1 MSSTS
6 ASISTPP
13 SRDLNSATK
22 KALFE
27 EQVSFLLERQT
38 YLYEELLDAFQ
49 VRYQYKN
56 NGAFS
61 DALIKSAMR
70 ILSGEADA
78 NVKKW
83 AEEIISN
90 TKSHLFTDWCKRR
103 NKKPIEKEKVTRAG
117 RQHINQ
123 VIVEVSKN
131 FSAITGAIG
140 SSARS
145 QALGPTSSTN
155 SVSSEAK
162 DKRSHASSRLPE
174 VESNRET
181 DAIEGQRIPQLG
193 RSRSME
199 EELEA
204 EAADKLHGDV
214 ATDGHIAVLNQE
226 PEWIVKGNDVLHLF
240 QEFKKS
246 ELSQY
251 SLSRDGIADI
261 TSRGDFISTLDDGDF
276 NNIIDE
282 CSSLGQDD
290 GIKPILSNLFTTA
303 QSSFQDAIDES
314 VKVDRSIPIVRSVA
328 MALES

>member
-1 MSSTS
+1 MSGEAVLTPLAPNDGWVYPLTFPTSSTS

-49 VRYQYKN
+49 VRYQYNN

-90 TKSHLFTDWCKRR
+90 TK
-103 NKKPIEKEKVTRAG
+103 
-117 RQHINQ
+117 

-145 QALGPTSSTN
+145 QALGPTSSTD
-155 SVSSEAK
+155 SISSEAK
-162 DKRSHASSRLPE
+162 DKRSHASSRLFE
-174 VESNRET
+174 VGSNRET
-181 DAIEGQRIPQLG
+181 DDIEGQRIPQLG

-204 EAADKLHGDV
+204 EAVDKLHGDV
-214 ATDGHIAVLNQE
+214 ATDGHVAVLNQE

-261 TSRGDFISTLDDGDF
+261 TSRGDFISTLDDDDF

-290 GIKPILSNLFTTA
+290 SIKPILSNLFTTA

-328 MALES
+328 MVLES